1 MIGISRL
8 YCGSRERSDA
18 LRYGEGAAR
27 PTDRTP
33 RPIVVWNCTR
43 ACNLR
48 CVHCYTA
55 STGPAGKKELS
66 TDAGLAMLEDLAR
79 FGVPVVLFSG
89 GEPLMR
95 QDLFTLIRR
104 AAELGIRPVLST
116 NGTRIDRRV
125 AERLRE
131 AGTRYVGVSLDGL
144 RETNDAFRAV
154 EGAFDRALAGIRHC
168 REAGIKVGLRFS
180 MTRRN
185 AAEIGDVFDLVRD
198 EGLPRVCFYHLVY
211 AGRGCLL
218 VQEDLD
224 HEATRRAVD
233 LIIDRTASM
242 YAGGHRTE
250 VLTVD
255 NHTDGPYLYLR
266 MVREKHPRA
275 EEALRLLRRNG
286 GNASGSRIASI
297 GWDGEVYPDQFWRQK
312 SLGNIAE
319 RTFGEIWSDGTDP
332 LLAALRHRR
341 AHLKGRCARCRFL
354 DICGGNFRAR
364 AEAVTGDPWAPDPAC
379 YLTDDQIGLTGEVG
393 EE

>member
-27 PTDRTP
+27 PRAGTP
-33 RPIVVWNCTR
+33 RPIVVWNGTR

-48 CVHCYTA
+48 CVHCYSA

-104 AAELGIRPVLST
+104 AAELGIRPILST
-116 NGTRIDRRV
+116 NGTLIDRRV

-168 REAGIKVGLRFS
+168 REAGIKIGLRFS

-211 AGRGCLL
+211 TGRGSFL
-218 VQEDLD
+218 VREDLD

-233 LIIDRTASM
+233 LIIDRTAGM
-242 YAGGHRTE
+242 HAGGHRAE

-286 GNASGSRIASI
+286 GNASGSRIACI

-312 SLGNIAE
+312 SLGNIAD
-319 RTFGEIWSDGTDP
+319 RTFGEIWSDGTHP
-332 LLAALRHRR
+332 LLAALRNRR
-341 AHLKGRCARCRFL
+341 AHLKGRCAQCRFL
-354 DICGGNFRAR
+354 DLCGGNFRAR

-379 YLTDDQIGLTGEVG
+379 YLTDDEIGLTGEVA

>member
-1 MIGISRL
+1 MIGISKL

-18 LRYGEGAAR
+18 LRYGEGDPRRSPGA
-27 PTDRTP
+27 P

-48 CVHCYTA
+48 CVHCYSA
-55 STGPAGKKELS
+55 STGPEDERELS

-79 FGVPVVLFSG
+79 FRVPVVLFSG

-95 QDLFTLIRR
+95 KDLFTLIRR

-116 NGTRIDRRV
+116 NGTLIDQRV

-144 RETNDAFRAV
+144 RRTNDAFRAV
-154 EGAFDRALAGIRHC
+154 EGAFDRALAGIRHA

-185 AAEIGDVFDLVRD
+185 AAEIGDLFDLVRD
-198 EGLPRVCFYHLVY
+198 EGFPRVCFYHLVY
-211 AGRGCLL
+211 AGRGSLL
-218 VQEDLD
+218 VREDLD

-233 LIIDRTASM
+233 LIIDRTADLH
-242 YAGGHRTE
+242 AGGHRAE

-312 SLGNIAE
+312 SLGNIADQ
-319 RTFGEIWSDGTDP
+319 TFGEIWSDGTHP
-332 LLAALRHRR
+332 LLAALRRR
-341 AHLKGRCARCRFL
+341 QTHLKGRCARCRFL
-354 DICGGNFRAR
+354 DLCGGNFRAR

-379 YLTDDQIGLTGEVG
+379 YLTDDEIGLTTEAA

>member
-27 PTDRTP
+27 STSRTP
-33 RPIVVWNCTR
+33 RPIVVWNSTR

-48 CVHCYTA
+48 CVHCYSA
-55 STGPAGKKELS
+55 STGPAGAKELS

-89 GEPLMR
+89 GEPLLR

-116 NGTRIDRRV
+116 NGTLIDRRT

-144 RETNDAFRAV
+144 RRTNDAFRAV
-154 EGAFDRALAGIRHC
+154 EGAFDRALAGIRHA
-168 REAGIKVGLRFS
+168 REAGIQVGLRFS

-211 AGRGCLL
+211 AGRGSLL
-218 VQEDLD
+218 VREDLD

-233 LIIDRTASM
+233 LIIDRTAGM
-242 YAGGHRTE
+242 HAGGHRAE

-312 SLGNIAE
+312 SLGNIADQ
-319 RTFGEIWSDGTDP
+319 TFGEIWSDGTHP
-332 LLAALRHRR
+332 LLAALRRR
-341 AHLKGRCARCRFL
+341 RTHLKGRCARCRFL
-354 DICGGNFRAR
+354 DLCGGNFRAR

-379 YLTDDQIGLTGEVG
+379 YLTDDEIGLTGEVG

>member
-1 MIGISRL
+1 MIGISKL
-8 YCGSRERSDA
+8 YCGARERSDA
-18 LRYGEGAAR
+18 LRYGEGTAR
-27 PTDRTP
+27 PRAGAP
-33 RPIVVWNCTR
+33 RPIVVWNSTR

-48 CVHCYTA
+48 CVHCYSA
-55 STGPAGKKELS
+55 STGPAGRKELS
-66 TDAGLAMLEDLAR
+66 TDAALAMLEDLAR

-89 GEPLMR
+89 GEPLLR
-95 QDLFTLIRR
+95 KDLFTLIRR
-104 AAELGIRPVLST
+104 AAELGIRPILST
-116 NGTRIDRRV
+116 NGTLIDCRT

-144 RETNDAFRAV
+144 RETNDTFRAA
-154 EGAFDRALAGIRHC
+154 EGAFDRALAGIRHA

-211 AGRGCLL
+211 AGRGSLL
-218 VQEDLD
+218 VREDLD

-233 LIIDRTASM
+233 LIIDRTADM
-242 YAGGHRTE
+242 HAAGHRAE
-250 VLTVD
+250 VLSVD

-286 GNASGSRIASI
+286 GNSSGARIACI
-297 GWDGEVYPDQFWRQK
+297 GWDGQVHPDQFWRKK
-312 SLGNIAE
+312 SLGNIAQ

-332 LLAALRHRR
+332 LLAALRNRR

-354 DICGGNFRAR
+354 DLCGGNFRAR

-379 YLTDDQIGLTGEVG
+379 YLTDEEIGLTGEAG